1 MTLPTADWAA
11 ALDRMAA
18 ATGRAL
24 AELDRHTADRAAVTG
39 PPAAADPPGLLLAW
53 LERRLDQWDA
63 GLAAAAA
70 VAAGAERDLA
80 DREAAV
86 GRWRDGFARW
96 RDLIEQ
102 WVAPGG

>member
-11 ALDRMAA
+11 ALDRMTAA
-18 ATGRAL
+18 ADHAL
-24 AELDRHTADRAAVTG
+24 ADLDRRAADPAAAAAAGAPPVTG
-39 PPAAADPPGLLLAW
+39 PLLAA
-53 LERRLDQWDA
+53 LEDRLDRWDA

-70 VAAGAERDLA
+70 LAAGAERDLA

-86 GRWRDGFARW
+86 ERWHERFARW

-102 WVAPGG
+102 RQAPGG